1 MEYLA
6 NLFAAMPL
14 GRRRSRYRQLQDDR
28 ERVGVS
34 APPSSDPRTS
44 LSDAIPSAIIP
55 IEQRVRAL
63 AVGGAPAWSRRLRKI
78 HELREAASDELRD
91 AWCALALRRRRDSGR
106 FSTEWWQHAERY
118 DFARVNEL
126 IGRHNRHFPAEV
138 NLPMDVRTRDY
149 VAFNGRDYR
158 LDPLDCAWILSTYP
172 PDLQRALGDALGA
185 EHS

>member
-14 GRRRSRYRQLQDDR
+14 GRRRSRFRQLQDDR

-34 APPSSDPRTS
+34 APPSSDSRTS

-78 HELREAASDELRD
+78 HELRETASDELREV
-91 AWCALALRRRRDSGR
+91 WCALALRRRRDSNR
-106 FSTEWWQHAERY
+106 FVTEWWEHAERY
-118 DFARVNEL
+118 DFA
-126 IGRHNRHFPAEV
+126 
-138 NLPMDVRTRDY
+138 
-149 VAFNGRDYR
+149 
-158 LDPLDCAWILSTYP
+158 
-172 PDLQRALGDALGA
+172 
-185 EHS
+185 